1 MGADGLFF
9 YREFLLTRPSRGVTR
24 SSVTA
29 PLYSGF
35 LLTRPS
41 RGVTGAV
48 DYLDFPITTF
58 LLTRPS
64 RGVTLQNGGVLRR
77 ACYFYSHAPRG
88 A

>member
-1 MGADGLFF
+1 MMGADGLFF

-41 RGVTGAV
+41 RGVT
-48 DYLDFPITTF
+48 YLSDIN
-58 LLTRPS
+58 S
-64 RGVTLQNGGVLRR
+64 LRDAISTHTPLAGR
-77 ACYFYSHAPRG
+77 D
-88 A
+88 